1 MLRLRIELQETGLSN
16 SLRRVEG
23 VIDFD
28 ETLGIE
34 ECPADFLYGDCN
46 GDLTGIGDIT
56 VGIAVGRLR
65 KIGVRDNGL
74 LSLLRLF

>member
-1 MLRLRIELQETGLSN
+1 MLRLCIELHETGLSN

-34 ECPADFLYGDCN
+34 ECLMDFLYGDGN
-46 GDLTGIGDIT
+46 GDLTRLGDIT
-56 VGIAVGRLR
+56 MGIEVGRLR
-65 KIGVRDNGL
+65 AMGVRDDL